1 MKKIKILIPSA
12 GRSDYGIMRNLILN
26 LSNNKKFIVKI
37 VSMGAHFSN
46 VFGKTVKEM
55 KNDNLKNIINIKYNI
70 LKNNKNNT
78 NKYMSL
84 ILDQVDKFIKNFNP
98 DICIIM
104 GDRYEMLSCA
114 LTCTNNNI
122 KIIHLCGGSIT
133 LGSLD
138 NLYRKCISILSEFHL
153 VETSHHRSNL
163 INLGINKNKIY
174 ITGAP
179 ALENIEKLG
188 KVDEILLSQI
198 TKLKEK
204 KLVLFTF
211 HPETTVPTQRNIK
224 NLNITINFLKKLTR
238 KDYFII
244 TTYPNADKNYN
255 QIIKIFK
262 KLEKNN
268 NFIIKKK
275 SRDQKLL

>member
-12 GRSDYGIMRNLILN
+12 SRSDYGIMRNIILN
-26 LSNNKKFIVKI
+26 LNSNKKFIVKI
-37 VSMGAHFSN
+37 VPLGAHFSN
-46 VFGKTVKEM
+46 LFGQTVKEM
-55 KNDNLKNIINIKYNI
+55 KSDNLKNIINIKYNI
-70 LKNNKNNT
+70 LKNNDNNT

-84 ILDQVDKFIKNFNP
+84 VLNRVDRYIKNFNP
-98 DICIIM
+98 DVCIIL

-114 LTCTNNNI
+114 LSCTNNNI

-138 NLYRKCISILSEFHL
+138 NVYRKCISILSDFHL
-153 VETSHHRSNL
+153 VETPHHRSNL
-163 INLGINKNKIY
+163 INLGINKDKIH

-188 KVDEILLSQI
+188 KIDKTFFQKL

-211 HPETTVPTQRNIK
+211 HPETNTSTKRNIK
-224 NLNITINFLKKLTR
+224 NLNITINFLK
-238 KDYFII
+238 
-244 TTYPNADKNYN
+244 N
-255 QIIKIFK
+255 
-262 KLEKNN
+262 
-268 NFIIKKK
+268 
-275 SRDQKLL
+275 